1 MMKHGDN
8 KVGDG
13 PGVPEGLPRTLQ
25 RLNATVGARELDRL
39 WIFPPMVRGRKEWGL
54 VAAGCFS
61 EGGHLRLVTAS
72 YSAERTG
79 AGLEV
84 DTRFREEGSAPPDR
98 FPRVMQGVARRSAL
112 DLGEARLVVIQGSQE
127 TFEGLMAEFSEELF
141 ETVEP

>member
-1 MMKHGDN
+1 MKSGDN
-8 KVGDG
+8 KAGDG

-25 RLNATVGARELDRL
+25 RLSATVGARELDRL

-54 VAAGCFS
+54 VAAGCFA

-84 DTRFREEGSAPPDR
+84 DMRVREEGSAPPDR
-98 FPRVMQGVARRSAL
+98 FPRVMQGVARRSEL
-112 DLGEARLVVIQGSQE
+112 DLGEARLVEISGNQE
-127 TFEGLMAEFSEELF
+127 SFEDLMAEFSEDLL

>member
-1 MMKHGDN
+1 MKFGDK

-25 RLNATVGARELDRL
+25 RLNAAVGAREVDQL
-39 WIFPPMVRGRKEWGL
+39 WIFPPMIRGRKEWGL

-61 EGGHLRLVTAS
+61 EGGNLRLVTAS

-79 AGLEV
+79 KGLEV

-98 FPRVMQGVARRSAL
+98 FPRVMQGVARRSEL
-112 DLGEARLVVIQGSQE
+112 NLGDARLVAIRGSEE
-127 TFEGLMAEFSEELF
+127 TFEALMAEFSDDLL
-141 ETVEP
+141 ETGEP